1 MQNGIAMFRE
11 RAGLSKAELARRVGT
26 TRAQLGR
33 LEAGERTL
41 TRIWAEKIAKVLG
54 CTAHEL
60 LFPELARVDINR
72 FRNVYE
78 ALDAEEAERAET
90 PVFAV
95 ERDFLQRLLPS
106 AANHRF
112 QLMTVDSDPG
122 GNLVQ
127 KGDTVFVDLDDTR
140 PARAG
145 IYAIVLNG
153 VPQLRHLSPTASGK
167 VRIGTGA
174 DSETVDPD
182 QIQVLGRARLRLS
195 TI

>member
-1 MQNGIAMFRE
+1 MPPTSRYPHWMQNGIAMFRE

-26 TRAQLGR
+26 TRA
-33 LEAGERTL
+33 
-41 TRIWAEKIAKVLG
+41 
-54 CTAHEL
+54 AHEL